1 MLGALALV
9 WAACGPARAQPEV
22 PDAADWASVQRG
34 AAGQTVRWW
43 MFGGDERV
51 NRYVDQLVAPAA
63 AELGIN
69 LVRVPVADTADAVQ
83 RVLAE
88 RRAGGAG
95 GGVDLVWINGENF
108 TLGKEAGLWLEGWSE
123 ALPNSRYVDWADP
136 TIARDFGVPVEGQES
151 PWSRAAL
158 VFAHDRRRT
167 PEPPRSFEELL
178 ALARRHPGRVT
189 YPAPPDFT
197 GSAFVR
203 LAVQTLGEER
213 AFALLEELKP
223 LQWQRGLVPGSEAE
237 LNRLFGDGQV
247 DFAISYDPSFV
258 LTEVGRGVF
267 PESAR
272 PFVFSTGTLQN
283 VSYVAIPAGAAHAA
297 GALVVANLLLDPGLQ
312 AAKADPALLG
322 LPTVLDRSRL
332 SPAQRRLFEIP
343 VGSPHL
349 LEDLGPLLSEM
360 APNRVIAIEER
371 WRGEVLP

>member
-1 MLGALALV
+1 
-9 WAACGPARAQPEV
+9 
-22 PDAADWASVQRG
+22 
-34 AAGQTVRWW
+34 

-312 AAKADPALLG
+312 AAKAEPTLLG